1 MKKDIFK
8 TFDEKK
14 IQIIQAI
21 NEYEYLE
28 NNKMML
34 QN

>member
-28 NNKMML
+28 NNKMIS

>member
-28 NNKMML
+28 NN
-34 QN
+34 

>member
-1 MKKDIFK
+1 MKKDIYK

-28 NNKMML
+28 NN
-34 QN
+34 